1 MEIDIMI
8 VDNDNEYIDKNKGER
23 EKMEM
28 NKIVQVKEYNA
39 IIKVSE
45 FEKLPKN
52 EVIKVNG
59 YLIEILSNNDD
70 NIYYGVRF
78 IWDNNKN
85 EIMNIEDALRIL
97 RITRE
102 VIFINDIYDIDK
114 AIKNSGERT
123 NKDKKYILNITN
135 YNNSK
140 NKDMSKANEVS
151 EANEV
156 NEEECNISFEFYRTF
171 SENRGSINTI
181 EINPLICIL
190 SINKEVYIESD
201 NDNDEGFR
209 YNENREYY
217 FNIYSNEMIPYDH
230 IFFKELSIEDEEII
244 REIFKDMSKYFNRR
258 YVFSRYGDPVEVI
271 EK

>member
-1 MEIDIMI
+1 M
-8 VDNDNEYIDKNKGER
+8 K
-23 EKMEM
+23 M
-28 NKIVQVKEYNA
+28 NKIVQVKEYNT

-59 YLIEILSNNDD
+59 YLIEILSNEDD
-70 NIYYGVRF
+70 NVYYGVRF

-85 EIMNIEDALRIL
+85 KIMGIEDALKIL

-102 VIFINDIYDIDK
+102 VIFIDSIYDIDK
-114 AIKNSGERT
+114 TIEDSRGRI

-135 YNNSK
+135 YNNN
-140 NKDMSKANEVS
+140 NKGNIIAEES
-151 EANEV
+151 
-156 NEEECNISFEFYRTF
+156 EEECNISFEIYRTF

-181 EINPLICIL
+181 EMNPLICIL
-190 SINKEVYIESD
+190 SINKEVYIESED
-201 NDNDEGFR
+201 DNDEGFR

-217 FNIYSNEMIPYDH
+217 FNVYSNEMIPYDH
-230 IFFKELSIEDEEII
+230 IYFKELSIEDEEII

>member
-1 MEIDIMI
+1 M
-8 VDNDNEYIDKNKGER
+8 NYIIE
-23 EKMEM
+23 
-28 NKIVQVKEYNA
+28 
-39 IIKVSE
+39 KVSE

-59 YLIEILSNNDD
+59 YLIEILSNEDD
-70 NIYYGVRF
+70 NVYYGVRF

-85 EIMNIEDALRIL
+85 KIMGIEDALKIL

-102 VIFINDIYDIDK
+102 VIFIDSIYDIDK
-114 AIKNSGERT
+114 TIEDSRGRI

-135 YNNSK
+135 YNNN
-140 NKDMSKANEVS
+140 NKGNIIAEES
-151 EANEV
+151 
-156 NEEECNISFEFYRTF
+156 EEECNISFEFYRTF

-201 NDNDEGFR
+201 DDNDEGFR

-230 IFFKELSIEDEEII
+230 IYFKELSIEDEEII